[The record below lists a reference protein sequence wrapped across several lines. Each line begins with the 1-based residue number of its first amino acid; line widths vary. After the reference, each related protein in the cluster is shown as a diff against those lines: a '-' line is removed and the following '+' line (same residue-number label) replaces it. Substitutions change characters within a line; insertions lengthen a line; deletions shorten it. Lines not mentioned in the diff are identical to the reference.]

1 MGTTVAF
8 AIQNQQVA
16 TINITPLVDVLLVLL
31 VIFMVATP
39 LLDRPLPLNLAP
51 GQGSPLPVREL
62 RLQIDL
68 AGDYTLDGQ
77 TLSRTDLGLALRDA
91 HARSPGLRLRIA
103 AADDSDYQAFVRA
116 LALAQQAGIHNIG
129 SEMR

>member
-8 AIQNQQVA
+8 AIQNPQVT
-16 TINITPLVDVLLVLL
+16 TINITPVFDVLLVLL

-39 LLDRPLPLNLAP
+39 LLDGPLALNLSS
-51 GQGSPLPVREL
+51 GHGTPLPVREL

-68 AGDYTLDGQ
+68 AGDYTLDGR

-91 HARSPGLRLRIA
+91 HARAPELRLRIA

-116 LALAQQAGIHNIG
+116 LALAQQAGIDNIG
-129 SEMR
+129 SEMH

>member
-8 AIQNQQVA
+8 AIQNPQVA
-16 TINITPLVDVLLVLL
+16 TTNITPLVDVLLVLL
-31 VIFMVATP
+31 VIFMVAIP
-39 LLDRPLPLNLAP
+39 LLDGPLALNLSS
-51 GQGSPLPVREL
+51 GHGTPLPVPEL

-68 AGDYTLDGQ
+68 AGDYTLDGR

-91 HARSPGLRLRIA
+91 HARSPELRLRIA

-116 LALAQQAGIHNIG
+116 LALAQQAGIDNIG
-129 SEMR
+129 SVMH

>member
-1 MGTTVAF
+1 MAF

-16 TINITPLVDVLLVLL
+16 TINIRPLVDVLLVLL

-39 LLDRPLPLNLAP
+39 LLDPPLPLNLAP
-51 GQGSPLPVREL
+51 GQGAPLPVREL

-68 AGDYTLDGQ
+68 AGDYTLDGR

-91 HARSPGLRLRIA
+91 HARSPELRLRIA
-103 AADDSDYQAFVRA
+103 AADDSDYQDFVRA

-129 SEMR
+129 SEMH

>member
-1 MGTTVAF
+1 MAF

-39 LLDRPLPLNLAP
+39 LLERQLPLNLATS
-51 GQGSPLPVREL
+51 QGTPLPVREL

-77 TLSRTDLGLALRDA
+77 TLSRAELGLALHDA
-91 HARSPGLRLRIA
+91 HAQSPGLRLRVA
-103 AADDSDYQAFVRA
+103 AADDSDFQAFVSV
-116 LALAQQAGIHNIG
+116 LALARQAGIENIG
-129 SEMR
+129 TEMH